1 MRRINIGEQPNGGP
15 AEYSEASTGADADD
29 DRASTAGV
37 MEYAS
42 EAEWLTLN
50 VGGTMF
56 LTRRSTLRQVPN
68 SLLAD
73 LTEDGPYF
81 HPPSGQYLFDRNPDI
96 FQYILDYYRTDQL
109 HFPHN
114 LCGPTIKKELDYW
127 GIQEKDIQTC
137 CWNHYREFNEQE
149 ETLIKLGSA
158 FNTVERFEDK
168 KRNFL
173 MSHVHKWRARIWY
186 FLEDP
191 KSSIGA
197 QVSKFQFLVKVFSIS
212 E

>member
-1 MRRINIGEQPNGGP
+1 MSKQANGGMRRIKIGEQPNGGP
-15 AEYSEASTGADADD
+15 GDASLDALNGNDPDD
-29 DRASTAGV
+29 DKGSTVSNTPAI
-37 MEYAS
+37 EYAS

-56 LTRRSTLRQVPN
+56 LTRRSTLRNVPN
-68 SLLAD
+68 TLLSD
-73 LTEDGPYF
+73 LTEDGPFF

-127 GIQEKDIQTC
+127 GIEEKNLQTC
-137 CWNHYREFNEQE
+137 CWNHYKEFSEQE
-149 ETLIKLGSA
+149 ETLLKLGSA
-158 FNTVERFEDK
+158 FNTVDRFEDK

-197 QVSKFQFLVKVFSIS
+197 QVC
-212 E
+212 